1 MKMSNL
7 INVKSSQLSVF
18 NYADI
23 AKQYSQETADQ
34 LESLEH
40 EGTGILLDAKIK
52 FGNVL
57 KKGKELVEHGDFT
70 KWYSAIWGL
79 SQQRV
84 SDFINVAKAHAIS
97 PESGDLFPEK
107 LRSASTMAKAI
118 LNAPEEKREE
128 LVEDLKQE
136 KETKGKDLT
145 EAQIKKLAEKY
156 LKEKEEQI
164 QELREQVKEAKQGE
178 LFFQQKLD
186 EKMSEVNSLVATI
199 ENQNKQIKEL
209 NSSISIKEQKLI
221 DLSQKER
228 ELEEKEQLLAEQ
240 ENSLNETI
248 DDEVNNKLERL
259 KQQELS
265 NIEEEKQ
272 RLKDEQKKIQQ
283 ELRKQKELAEALEN
297 QKQKFNDV
305 RDWLKKIEDFNETLK
320 NRSINIISTIKD
332 IQNLPSFEQ
341 LGEDQR
347 KVLFPRFS
355 SAMNEFEKNSEAWGK
370 AIQNIYSALN
380 KADKQ
385 VINLI
390 NAPIDVEVKE

>member
-1 MKMSNL
+1 MPRK
-7 INVKSSQLSVF
+7 KSEITTTNNSQLF
-18 NYADI
+18 D
-23 AKQYSQETADQ
+23 YSQLENAEIIKEDIQVIKQNIEDISTKILDTGRRLTRLKNNLPHGQFLPTLEREFSMTDRTARYFMA
-34 LESLEH
+34 
-40 EGTGILLDAKIK
+40 TFKT
-52 FGNVL
+52 FGNRNHDSVL
-57 KKGKELVEHGDFT
+57 EGMTGRAIKVITSAMNNQDFDEETKEKILEEVKEQTKETGKALT
-70 KWYSAIWGL
+70 
-79 SQQRV
+79 
-84 SDFINVAKAHAIS
+84 
-97 PESGDLFPEK
+97 
-107 LRSASTMAKAI
+107 
-118 LNAPEEKREE
+118 
-128 LVEDLKQE
+128 E
-136 KETKGKDLT
+136 KE
-145 EAQIKKLAEKY
+145 IKEITAPY
-156 LKEKEEQI
+156 LEQI

-186 EKMSEVNSLVATI
+186 EKMSEVNSLKDTI
-199 ENQNKQIKEL
+199 DNQNKQIKEL

-320 NRSINIISTIKD
+320 SRSINILSTIKD

-341 LGEDQR
+341 LGEDQ
-347 KVLFPRFS
+347 KKLLFPRFS

-370 AIQNIYSALN
+370 AINNIYSALN
-380 KADKQ
+380 KADRE
-385 VINLI
+385 VVNLI
-390 NAPIDVEVKE
+390 NSPIDVEVKNDG